1 MLTFDQQMNAWR
13 IIAQRKGENPD
24 MRISWECHKMAVR
37 DCWKY
42 YFIPYKVYFDYLR
55 NRAYNPSNKLMLNP
69 CFPNPGIPV
78 EAALKVTEDDFNI
91 KEGAKREEVF
101 TFENLK
107 EGVKEQAEAIIKRHR
122 PWKFFDDD
130 WLKTFRKHLNGY
142 KTQSFTFFDYFG
154 GRPGEIPFDGHM
166 ADESDYEQLKDLYW
180 WWERHEDYSYEP
192 PVPMDYDYEDPEYKP
207 EYAFDYL
214 DKPFI
219 LMVSEDEAK
228 QEIKKYN
235 HMGLLLSEQEQAAY
249 LKRYGYKL

>member
-1 MLTFDQQMNAWR
+1 
-13 IIAQRKGENPD
+13 
-24 MRISWECHKMAVR
+24 MAVR

-78 EAALKVTEDDFNI
+78 EAVLKVTEDDFNI
-91 KEGAKREEVF
+91 VEGAKREDIF
-101 TFENLK
+101 TLENLK

-122 PWKFFDDD
+122 PWDFMKGD
-130 WLKTFRKHLNGY
+130 WFKIFRKYLNGY
-142 KTQSFTFFDYFG
+142 STQIVSFFDYFG

-166 ADESDYEQLKDLYW
+166 ADENDYEQLKDLYW
-180 WWERHEDYSYEP
+180 SWERHEDRDNSDCT
-192 PVPMDYDYEDPEYKP
+192 DYDYEDPEYKP

-214 DKPFI
+214 DQPFI

>member
-1 MLTFDQQMNAWR
+1 
-13 IIAQRKGENPD
+13 
-24 MRISWECHKMAVR
+24 MAVR

-78 EAALKVTEDDFNI
+78 EAVLKVTEDDFNI
-91 KEGAKREEVF
+91 VEGAKREDIF
-101 TFENLK
+101 TLDNLK

-122 PWKFFDDD
+122 PWDFMKGD
-130 WLKTFRKHLNGY
+130 WFKIFRKYLNGY
-142 KTQSFTFFDYFG
+142 SAQTVSFFDYFG

-180 WWERHEDYSYEP
+180 SWERHEDRDNS
-192 PVPMDYDYEDPEYKP
+192 DCTNYDYEDPEYKP

-214 DKPFI
+214 DQPFI
-219 LMVSEDEAK
+219 LMVSEDEAR

-235 HMGLLLSEQEQAAY
+235 HMGFLLSEQEQAAY

>member
-1 MLTFDQQMNAWR
+1 
-13 IIAQRKGENPD
+13 
-24 MRISWECHKMAVR
+24 MAVR

-78 EAALKVTEDDFNI
+78 EAVLKVTEDDFNI
-91 KEGAKREEVF
+91 VEGAKREDIF
-101 TFENLK
+101 TLENLK

-122 PWKFFDDD
+122 PWDFMKGD
-130 WLKTFRKHLNGY
+130 WFKIFRKYLNGY
-142 KTQSFTFFDYFG
+142 STQIVSFFDYFG

-180 WWERHEDYSYEP
+180 SWERHEDRDNSDC
-192 PVPMDYDYEDPEYKP
+192 MNYDYEDPEYKP